1 MSNIIRKAYP
11 VLNMHCT
18 GCAINVER
26 SVKMLAG
33 VVDVSVDYANNLLS
47 VSFDAHRLTP
57 GEIRAAVLA
66 AGYDLILNEDHT
78 AEYPARR
85 KPGKRYRLLKMRV
98 IGAWVF
104 SILLILIS
112 LLRLPYTNEIQMLL
126 AIPVLL
132 LFGAPFYTGA
142 WKRTRLGRSNM
153 DRLVA
158 LTTFIAFLFSVFN
171 TFFPYFLDSRGL
183 EPHVYYEVSV
193 LIIAFV
199 LTGELIE
206 EHAKGNAYE
215 AIRQLRGLQPKV
227 ARVLPEKQ
235 RIDDRVAELFLPVI
249 LVISVLTFFIWIFF
263 GRVGILSPALFAA
276 LSVLIMACP
285 CALGLATPIALV
297 AGISRGAKH
306 HILIK
311 DALALE
317 QMRNVDV
324 VVFDKTGTLTE
335 GHPTVV
341 GWLWAQSQEE
351 HFKNVLLAAEQQAD
365 HPLADAIVRAL
376 EVEESV
382 VPARLEGFESIIGKG
397 IKVSYQ
403 GAEYWVGS
411 HKLLKDY
418 QAYFSDVLGDMLAQY
433 ESEGNSIVYFGRES
447 ELLAI
452 IAIKDQLKATSA
464 EAIKE
469 LRALDIDICMLTG
482 DGERT
487 ASSVA
492 TGLGI
497 MRFVADAMPEDKE
510 DFIRELQLQGKTV
523 AMVGDGVNDSQALS
537 CADVSIAMGKG
548 TDTAMDVAM
557 ITLKTSD
564 LLLLP
569 RAFRLSRQ
577 TVRLMHQ
584 NLFWAFLFN
593 LIAIPVAAGMLYP
606 VYGILLTPL
615 LASAVMA
622 LSCISVA
629 LNSLR

>member
-11 VLNMHCT
+11 VLNMYST
-18 GCAINVER
+18 GCAINVEKA
-26 SVKMLAG
+26 VKVLPG
-33 VVDVSVDYANNLLS
+33 VADVSVSYANSLMT
-47 VSFDAHRLTP
+47 VTFDAGRLTS
-57 GEIRAAVLA
+57 GKIRAAVLA
-66 AGYDLILNEDHT
+66 AGYDLILED
-78 AEYPARR
+78 EREEDYSSRKSGRYYRR
-85 KPGKRYRLLKMRV
+85 LKMRV
-98 IGAWVF
+98 VGAWTF
-104 SILLILIS
+104 AILLM
-112 LLRLPYTNEIQMLL
+112 LLSFFNLPYSNVLQMVLT
-126 AIPVLL
+126 IPVLL
-132 LFGAPFYTGA
+132 FFGTPFYTGG
-142 WKRTRLGRSNM
+142 WRRSRLGRSNM

-158 LTTFIAFLFSVFN
+158 LTTSIAFLFSVFN
-171 TFFPYFLDSRGL
+171 TFFPSFLYSRGL
-183 EPHVYYEVSV
+183 PAPVYYEVAV
-193 LIIAFV
+193 FIIAFV

-206 EHAKGNAYE
+206 EHAKGNAYA
-215 AIRQLRGLQPKV
+215 AIRQLRGFQPKV
-227 ARVLPEKQ
+227 ARILPEKQ

-249 LVISVLTFFIWIFF
+249 LVISVLTFFLWVFF
-263 GRVGILSPALFAA
+263 GGVDVMTPALFSA

-285 CALGLATPIALV
+285 CAIGLATPIALV
-297 AGISRGAKH
+297 AGIGKAARH
-306 HILIK
+306 NILIK
-311 DALALE
+311 DVLALE

-335 GHPTVV
+335 GHPTVI

-365 HPLADAIVRAL
+365 HPLAEAIVKAL
-376 EVEESV
+376 ELEERV
-382 VPARLEGFESIIGKG
+382 VPVHLDSFESITGKG
-397 IKVSYQ
+397 IKVSWQ
-403 GAEYWVGS
+403 GVEYWVGS
-411 HKLLKDY
+411 HKLLKDF
-418 QAYFSDVLGDMLAQY
+418 QAGLSDILGDMLTQY
-433 ESEGNSIVYFGRES
+433 ESEGNSIVYFGREH

-497 MRFVADAMPEDKE
+497 LRFVADAMPEDKE

-569 RAFRLSRQ
+569 QAFRLSRQ
-577 TVRLMHQ
+577 TVKLMRQ
-584 NLFWAFLFN
+584 NLFWAFIFN
-593 LIAIPVAAGMLYP
+593 LIAVPVAAGMLYP
-606 VYGILLTPL
+606 VYDILLTPL
-615 LASAVMA
+615 LASVVMA
-622 LSCISVA
+622 FSCIAVA